1 MIDGHGDDLFR
12 YGGAVKVNFSTNIPQ
27 RVDHSGLL
35 DHLSRQG
42 DIFRNYPEPAPLS
55 VERKLAALH
64 GLDERNVIVTNGATE
79 AIYLLAHAW
88 MGRRSVI
95 IAPTFREYQDACSV
109 FGHTVNFVGS
119 LEELPEGPDMVWLC
133 NPNNP
138 TGHVYDRE
146 ALLDAVDS
154 HKTTVFV
161 VDQAYAAYSV
171 KEVLTIDD
179 VEARDNMVMLHSLT
193 KQYMVPGLRIGYA
206 VGSGAIMDRLRGLR
220 MPWSVNSVAICAAHY
235 LIDNSW
241 QYRIDAVPLHN
252 EACRLVRALREMG
265 IEAAD
270 TDCNFILASLKR
282 GSSAALKTWLVG
294 HHGLLI
300 RDASNFEG
308 LSPRHFR
315 IAAQSRD
322 ENNLLINAMEQW
334 NML

>member
-138 TGHVYDRE
+138 TGHVYDRGG
-146 ALLDAVDS
+146 A
-154 HKTTVFV
+154 
-161 VDQAYAAYSV
+161 
-171 KEVLTIDD
+171 
-179 VEARDNMVMLHSLT
+179 
-193 KQYMVPGLRIGYA
+193 
-206 VGSGAIMDRLRGLR
+206 SG
-220 MPWSVNSVAICAAHY
+220 C
-235 LIDNSW
+235 
-241 QYRIDAVPLHN
+241 
-252 EACRLVRALREMG
+252 CR
-265 IEAAD
+265 
-270 TDCNFILASLKR
+270 
-282 GSSAALKTWLVG
+282 
-294 HHGLLI
+294 
-300 RDASNFEG
+300 
-308 LSPRHFR
+308 
-315 IAAQSRD
+315 
-322 ENNLLINAMEQW
+322 
-334 NML
+334 